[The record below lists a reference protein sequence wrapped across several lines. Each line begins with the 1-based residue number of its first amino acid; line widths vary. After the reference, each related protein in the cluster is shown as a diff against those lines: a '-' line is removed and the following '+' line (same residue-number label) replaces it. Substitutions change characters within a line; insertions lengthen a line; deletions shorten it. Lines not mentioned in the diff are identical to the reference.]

1 MPKDLFTFAA
11 SLRLSPQPYFLNWCD
26 FYARRVVYMLIIVLI
41 LLSGIGV
48 GYLLRRFRWLQRVD
62 VTILLTIFLLL
73 FILGW
78 SVGGNSYLLERL
90 PSCGGE
96 ALLLAMSAMVG
107 SAVMMAL
114 VYYFFFR
121 SGRGG
126 RSDE

>member
-1 MPKDLFTFAA
+1 
-11 SLRLSPQPYFLNWCD
+11 
-26 FYARRVVYMLIIVLI
+26 MLIIVLI

-107 SAVMMAL
+107 SAVMMVL